1 VLQTQPVHFT
11 VFCCKMSPSC
21 EAVMEMQDIWGEKLS
36 NKDTCLVDIS
46 DASNCHV
53 HVLVYYCLFYQL
65 VCSSN
70 DKRGF

>member
-1 VLQTQPVHFT
+1 
-11 VFCCKMSPSC
+11 
-21 EAVMEMQDIWGEKLS
+21 MEMQDIWGEKLS

-46 DASNCHV
+46 DENNPSNYV